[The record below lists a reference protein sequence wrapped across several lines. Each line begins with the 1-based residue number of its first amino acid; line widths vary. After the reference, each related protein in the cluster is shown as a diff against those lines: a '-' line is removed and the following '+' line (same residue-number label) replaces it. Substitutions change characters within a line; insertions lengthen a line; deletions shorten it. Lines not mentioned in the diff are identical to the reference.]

1 MHAYFIIHDSK
12 LVSKLRRRQAL
23 VNNFSIVDDL
33 GMITHVFSDKT
44 GTLTENEMKFK
55 TCMIGNQ
62 IYGTGQRKKIL
73 QRKNTVPSKTRIDQR
88 DQKKLNEDEQARED
102 FLKDII

>member
-1 MHAYFIIHDSK
+1 MIPISLYVTVEIMKTMHAYFIINDSK
-12 LVSKLRRRQAL
+12 LVSKLRRRQSI

-55 TCMIGNQ
+55 TCLIGNQ

-73 QRKNTVPSKTRIDQR
+73 QRNRI
-88 DQKKLNEDEQARED
+88 QKIRWKL
-102 FLKDII
+102 

>member
-1 MHAYFIIHDSK
+1 MIPISLYVTVEIMKTMHAYFIINDSK
-12 LVSKLRRRQAL
+12 LVSKLRKRQAL

-55 TCMIGNQ
+55 TCMIGTTH
-62 IYGTGQRKKIL
+62 YGTSIRKKTL
-73 QRKNTVPSKTRIDQR
+73 
-88 DQKKLNEDEQARED
+88 
-102 FLKDII
+102 